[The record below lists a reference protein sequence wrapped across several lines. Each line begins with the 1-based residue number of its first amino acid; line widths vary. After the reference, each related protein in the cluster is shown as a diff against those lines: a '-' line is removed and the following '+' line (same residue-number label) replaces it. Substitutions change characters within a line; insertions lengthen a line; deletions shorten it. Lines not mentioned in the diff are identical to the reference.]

1 MNGYFSF
8 SLLGYDLR
16 LRTKNFIVWSLVSLC
31 LFILIIVMFSNLL
44 SAGLPDFASDMLAS
58 IPNTVSGDAKNGDL
72 PDFKDFG
79 VNFGVCMQIM
89 LIVGCVYASYLGASA
104 NASSRG
110 DNDIT
115 FIYSLPVTR
124 VCTVLTSFVAQF
136 VILVFYNLVVLI
148 ISLGVLYSNNKM
160 SYLGKILLA
169 VAAFLLIELIY
180 LSVSFLLST
189 FMNSSSQ
196 SSSISAVVVTIT
208 VLFGLIGSLSPA
220 LKILTFLSP
229 YTYVSVYAIVSGG
242 SRMFFVGIAAGVLIT
257 LVSLVISCARY
268 EKIDFLL
275 D

>member
-1 MNGYFSF
+1 MNGYFSLP
-8 SLLGYDLR
+8 LLGYNLR
-16 LRTKNFIVWSLVSLC
+16 LRTKNFLLWSLVSLC

-44 SAGLPDFASDMLAS
+44 SAGLPDFVSDMLAS
-58 IPNTVSGDAKNGDL
+58 IPATVSGDSSSENL

-104 NASSRG
+104 NTASRG

-136 VILVFYNLVVLI
+136 VVLIFYNVVVLV

-160 SYLGKILLA
+160 SYLGKIILA
-169 VAAFLLIELIY
+169 VVAFLLIELIY

-196 SSSISAVVVTIT
+196 SSSISAVIVTVT
-208 VLFGLIGSLSPA
+208 VLFGLIGSMSPA
-220 LKILTFLSP
+220 LKVLKFLSP

-242 SRMFFVGIAAGVLIT
+242 SRMFYVGIAAGILIA
-257 LVSLVISCARY
+257 LISLVVSCARY